1 MTAPS
6 LQQLISRQI
15 SAESPD
21 AVEQL
26 GVVLRQ
32 RYGDAVDAIL
42 YYGSCLRQGDALEGV
57 VDLYV
62 VVSSYPAALSSFWR
76 SLVYFIIPPT
86 VKYMEV
92 EIDGAVART
101 KYALISRRDF
111 RRGTSERWFHS
122 YLWGRFSQPCQ
133 LVFSANETTREFI
146 VDCLAR
152 AVCTLMSRT
161 APVLPAQFDAMQ
173 LWREGLSRS
182 YRSELRPESGTRGIE
197 LADSSAPYFAA
208 VTYSAAAATNI
219 EVEPANQLP
228 LSFSAGAWA
237 RRWSAFCWRV
247 RGLQGKFLS
256 IARWLK
262 ALATFDGGL
271 DYAVWKLERHT
282 GVRVTLSDRAR
293 RYPLIFLWGELWRLY
308 RQGAFR

>member
-6 LQQLISRQI
+6 LEQLISRQI
-15 SAESPD
+15 SADSPE

-62 VVSSYPAALSSFWR
+62 VVSSYPAALSSAWR
-76 SLVYFIIPPT
+76 SLIYFILPPT

-111 RRGTSERWFHS
+111 RRGTSQRWFHS

-133 LVFSANETTREFI
+133 LVFAANESTREFI
-146 VDCLAR
+146 VGCLAS
-152 AVCTLMSRT
+152 AVCTLLSRT
-161 APVLPAQFDAMQ
+161 ASVMPAQFDALQ
-173 LWREGLSRS
+173 LWREGLSLS

-197 LADSSAPYFAA
+197 LADSSAQYYSEIT
-208 VTYSAAAATNI
+208 VSAAGATGI
-219 EVEPANQLP
+219 RVSPGDRFP
-228 LSFSAGAWA
+228 LSYDAPAWA
-237 RRWSAFCWRV
+237 RRWSKICWRL

-282 GVRVTLSDRAR
+282 GVRVTLSERAR